1 MFAIR
6 LLLLLLQVFLFKA
19 AQATSPA
26 TPLSTVPITL
36 TENTNLTL
44 ADHDSASLANS
55 DNDVR
60 LFFAELGSPI
70 PPFELRHALAVAN
83 ANAQSYLPYHADKP
97 ISKDLFETNTTFP
110 DTGDYIYLWVYAFG
124 WGLSWRQ
131 LSQALMML
139 QNFML
144 GMGPGHPTAHCQ
156 QLEFYIQL
164 TAGHRTEVA
173 RGVVEYTPGA
183 RAVAKRHL
191 VTTTPQLLQANPPS
205 QDTSDPPIIY
215 HLAKTNL
222 DLNVTKLGLPI
233 PETIVLAAIESAF
246 SDIILNHIDIDD
258 PIPANRFPYSFNK
271 TSGTPPHTFTTEI
284 VVAPYPG
291 QEIYWGLLCI
301 LYYGLRD
308 FMVEMEHFNVM
319 QFELIDAR
327 LGKLGHGEVSYWPSR
342 AAPSMGEITSM
353 KERELE

>member
-6 LLLLLLQVFLFKA
+6 LLLLLLQVFLFEA
-19 AQATSPA
+19 AQATSPS

-36 TENTNLTL
+36 TGNTNLTL
-44 ADHDSASLANS
+44 ADHDSPFLANPGS
-55 DNDVR
+55 DVR
-60 LFFAELGSPI
+60 LFFADLGSPI
-70 PPFELRHALAVAN
+70 PPLEVRHVLSVAN
-83 ANAQSYLPYHADKP
+83 ADVQSYLPHRADKP
-97 ISKDLFETNTTFP
+97 ISKHLYETHHTVP
-110 DTGDYIYLWVYAFG
+110 DTGDNIYLWAYAFG
-124 WGLSWRQ
+124 FGLSWRQ
-131 LSQALMML
+131 LSQALTLL

-144 GMGPGHPTAHCQ
+144 GIGPGHPTAHCQ

-164 TAGHRTEVA
+164 TAGIRIEVA

-205 QDTSDPPIIY
+205 QDGSAPPFIY

-222 DLNVTKLGLPI
+222 DLNITKLGLPI
-233 PETIVLAAIESAF
+233 PETTVLTAIESAF

-258 PIPANRFPYSFNK
+258 PIPANLFPYSFNR
-271 TSGTPPHTFTTEI
+271 TSGRPPHTFTTEI
-284 VVAPYPG
+284 VITPYPD

-308 FMVEMEHFNVM
+308 FMVELEHFNVM
-319 QFELIDAR
+319 QFELLDAR
-327 LGKLGHGEVSYWPSR
+327 LGKLGYGEVSYWPSG
-342 AAPSMGEITSM
+342 AMASTGNVASLQ
-353 KERELE
+353 ERELE